1 MSDKPCQIPDNIIDD
16 AKRLINIC
24 STEFEQPTEALFA
37 AILVVAVIAKGAG
50 MPLQTLLD
58 GVASAYS
65 DLDPMVLDVGAK
77 PRGTH

>member
-58 GVASAYS
+58 GVASAYA
-65 DLDPMVLDVGAK
+65 DLDPMILDVGAK

>member
-1 MSDKPCQIPDNIIDD
+1 MSDKSFQIPDPIIDD
-16 AKRLINIC
+16 AKRLIDLC
-24 STEFEQPTEALFA
+24 SREFEQPTEALFA

-50 MPLQTLLD
+50 MPLQTLLE

-65 DLDPMVLDVGAK
+65 DLDPMILDVGAK

>member
-1 MSDKPCQIPDNIIDD
+1 MSDKPCQIPDNILDD

-58 GVASAYS
+58 GVASAYA
-65 DLDPMVLDVGAK
+65 DLDPMILDVGAK

>member
-1 MSDKPCQIPDNIIDD
+1 MDNKPFQIPDNIIDD
-16 AKRLINIC
+16 AKRLITIC

-65 DLDPMVLDVGAK
+65 DLDPMVLEVGAR
-77 PRGTH
+77 PSGTH

>member
-1 MSDKPCQIPDNIIDD
+1 MDDKPFQIPDNIIDD

>member
-1 MSDKPCQIPDNIIDD
+1 MDDKPFQIPDNIIDD

-24 STEFEQPTEALFA
+24 STEFEQPTEALVA

>member
-1 MSDKPCQIPDNIIDD
+1 MDDKPFQIPDNIIDD

-58 GVASAYS
+58 GVASAYA
-65 DLDPMVLDVGAK
+65 DLDPMILDVGAK

>member
-1 MSDKPCQIPDNIIDD
+1 MSDKPCQIPDNILDD